1 MRAAHKVLLTRILE
15 GDGHAP
21 RSLRRAAFDNAGLTE
36 PLRTLIDGV
45 AKQATQVTDK
55 RSVQSWQLPWSSIP
69 ESLGARARAGDWPTR

>member
-15 GDGHAP
+15 GRRP
-21 RSLRRAAFDNAGLTE
+21 RAAIAAASAFDNAGLTE

-55 RSVQSWQLPWSSIP
+55 RSVQSWQLPWSSSP